1 MARTLL
7 LSTSERSWRDWL
19 KEHRRGRDW
28 ICLDPGEPDQAP
40 PGRLCLFRDERIVG
54 WRFYGSLD
62 SQRAPQLL
70 LTALIQLLDQAAEG
84 VVIQLWPNRG
94 TPLIRHVTM
103 LAAQITKPDEILVPK
118 DSGMDQ
124 AGFPVGPEEV
134 ELEAAFPAMVQN
146 AQRKAHWMKM
156 FEACESHEFDLSRVS
171 VEGARLGSGLPIH
184 ADDLTRFF
192 KGKVVHGETAGGAL
206 FLIARE
212 DPEDA
217 EMARALDHFHCTRA
231 NIAHPGDYEGL
242 LCSFAKQHG
251 EDFGMGTIEA
261 IDFEGG
267 RVRAHCTAVAPAPV
281 RILRL
286 GALKV
291 DTAGRELGEV
301 RPWQV

>member
-7 LSTSERSWRDWL
+7 LSTSDRTWRDWL
-19 KEHRRGRDW
+19 KEHRKGRDW
-28 ICLDPGEPDQAP
+28 ICLDPAEPDQGP
-40 PGRLCLFRDERIVG
+40 PGRLCLFREDRAIA

-62 SQRAPQLL
+62 SQRSPQILLAALVQLL
-70 LTALIQLLDQAAEG
+70 EQAAES
-84 VVIQLWPNRG
+84 VVVQLWPNRG

-103 LAAQITKPDEILVPK
+103 LAAQLVKPDEILVPK

-124 AGFPVGPEEV
+124 AGFPVGPEEI
-134 ELEAAFPAMVQN
+134 ELETAFPGMVQN

-156 FEACESHEFDLSRVS
+156 FETCESHEFDLSRVS
-171 VEGARLGSGLPIH
+171 VEGARLGSGLAIH

-192 KGKVVHGETAGGAL
+192 AGKVVHGETAGGGL
-206 FLIARE
+206 FLVARD

-231 NIAHPGDYEGL
+231 HIAHPSDYEGL

-251 EDFGMGTIEA
+251 EDFGMGTIES
-261 IDFEGG
+261 IDFEAGK
-267 RVRAHCTAVAPAPV
+267 VRAHSTAVPPAPV

-291 DTAGRELGEV
+291 DTAGRELGEI

>member
-7 LSTSERSWRDWL
+7 LSTQDRTWRDWL
-19 KEHRRGRDW
+19 KENRKGRDL
-28 ICLDPGEPDQAP
+28 ICLDPTEPDQSP
-40 PGRLCLFRDERIVG
+40 PTRLCLFRDEKVVA

-62 SQRAPQLL
+62 PQRSPHIL
-70 LTALIQLLDQAAEG
+70 LTALVQLLGQAAEG
-84 VVIQLWPNRG
+84 VVVQLWPNRG

-103 LAAQITKPDEILVPK
+103 LASQLVKPDQILVPK
-118 DSGMDQ
+118 DADMDQ

-134 ELEAAFPAMVQN
+134 ELETAFPAMVQN
-146 AQRKAHWMKM
+146 AQRKAHWLKL
-156 FEACESHEFDLSRVS
+156 FENCESHEFDLNRVS
-171 VEGARLGSGLPIH
+171 VEGARLGSGVPIH

-192 KGKVVHGETAGGAL
+192 HGKVAHGEVAGGGL
-206 FLIARE
+206 FIVARE
-212 DPEDA
+212 DPDDVEV
-217 EMARALDHFHCTRA
+217 ARALDHFHCSRA
-231 NIAHPGDYEGL
+231 HIAHPDEYEGL

-251 EDFGMGTIEA
+251 EDFGMGNIEK
-261 IDFEGG
+261 IDFDRGK
-267 RVRAHCTAVAPAPV
+267 VLANCTAVPPAPV